1 MTNTKDNVTL
11 VSGYWNVKSK
21 HLESQYEQWFKNTL
35 AINQRMIF
43 FCDEETI
50 PLIKK
55 YRGDLE
61 TEFVIHKITD
71 FYSNA
76 FYNDFWFDKYEI
88 PSGDLGKIWHEKSH
102 MVKMARDRDGDNAT
116 EYYVWYDAGNC
127 LFRNEKPP
135 PERLNFNHAKLTT
148 NAISYSG
155 SYPPQEDHFVSGS
168 TIIIPEAMID
178 DFHKMFYRCVR
189 DNRHM
194 NDNWKL
200 GSDQVIMSMVA
211 KKHPRSFHKVSEG
224 YGENIRVIYKL

>member
-11 VSGYWNVKSK
+11 VSGYWNVPSK
-21 HLESQYEQWFKNTL
+21 HLEAHYEQWFQNTL

-55 YRGDLE
+55 YRGNLE

-76 FYNDFWFDKYEI
+76 FYNDYWFDRHEI
-88 PSGDLGKIWHEKSH
+88 PSTDLGKIWHEKLH

-135 PERLNFNHAKLTT
+135 PQRLNFNNAKLTT
-148 NAISYSG
+148 NAISYSA
-155 SYPPQEDHFVSGS
+155 SYPPEKDHFVSGS
-168 TIIIPEAMID
+168 TIIIPEPMINT
-178 DFHKMFYRCVR
+178 FHTWFYTCVR
-189 DNRHM
+189 DHRHI

-200 GSDQVIMSMVA
+200 GSDQVIMSIIA
-211 KKHPRSFHKVSEG
+211 SKNPRSFHKVSEG